1 MFGHQAPSQFMNGLD
16 MSAEGK
22 RLSFPVSG
30 MGSGVV
36 DITAELKAS
45 E

>member
-1 MFGHQAPSQFMNGLD
+1 MSLRSVDMNKLD

-36 DITAELKAS
+36 DITAELKTS